1 MNRDDGRPTAALF
14 FAGLGVLLLLAGSYW
29 GLFVAPAE
37 TYMGDVQRIMYV
49 HVPTAWNAMLAFT
62 FTFGCALAFLFL
74 AKMLGWAALAAWSA
88 AAARGRPLGI
98 GASWFRVV
106 RRLPEVVLAGS
117 LVCLGFVAGGFTF
130 GFGWIVAAP
139 PVIALAATTSD
150 DAVGGWRML
159 RRGFGA
165 TLDNLDRASA
175 ILFTAFLAAL
185 LLFVNLMALLPML
198 LALGAGGLGLD
209 LEILGSG
216 FGFSRFATW
225 VFAACLTS
233 VVVEAFVVTA
243 FAELDADRELE
254 REGVR
259 FEQFAAELEARDAAA
274 AARSAA

>member
-1 MNRDDGRPTAALF
+1 MRGPTFRRGGRDLVGDAIDRLRGDWIAVTLLHVLPSVPFFVGAIAAAVAIDLRG
-14 FAGLGVLLLLAGSYW
+14 ALPEEGLG
-29 GLFVAPAE
+29 
-37 TYMGDVQRIMYV
+37 
-49 HVPTAWNAMLAFT
+49 
-62 FTFGCALAFLFL
+62 ALAFLFL